1 MAVFGCANDI
11 VNGCGQFT
19 CVFQF
24 RIKICQFCLRGKVA
38 IDQQIRDFF
47 KCGLRRKCV
56 DGISTIAQ
64 GACRPVDMAHG
75 GAFEINAFKATVD
88 LDVFAH
94 CWLLS
99 QNGGDMTVLET
110 SRASARTRP
119 LRVVFPELGD
129 DERVAEAARILE
141 TDGLAH
147 PMGLSDPTP
156 EQMAALVEGRGMK
169 EAIAKRMLNKPLY
182 RAAAMVA
189 AGEADVMVAGAD
201 SPTRRVIEA
210 ASIAIGLDEG
220 VHMPSS
226 FFLIC
231 FPDGRELIFADCA
244 VNVSPNSDELLSIAM
259 ASENTAARLLG
270 AANVAMLSFS
280 TGASGTGE
288 SVDLVREAAEAGGY
302 IGPIQ
307 ADAALNATIAA
318 KKGLGQGDA
327 NVLIFPDLNSGNI
340 AYKLCQELAGAQ
352 AIGPFLQGF
361 KKPVCDLSRGA
372 TVDDIVAGAIITS
385 AMFAD

>member
-1 MAVFGCANDI
+1 
-11 VNGCGQFT
+11 
-19 CVFQF
+19 
-24 RIKICQFCLRGKVA
+24 
-38 IDQQIRDFF
+38 
-47 KCGLRRKCV
+47 
-56 DGISTIAQ
+56 
-64 GACRPVDMAHG
+64 
-75 GAFEINAFKATVD
+75 
-88 LDVFAH
+88 
-94 CWLLS
+94 
-99 QNGGDMTVLET
+99 MTVLEN
-110 SRASARTRP
+110 SRTAARNRP
-119 LRVVFPELGD
+119 LRVVFPELGED
-129 DERVAEAARILE
+129 DRVAEAARILE
-141 TDGLAH
+141 TEGFAH
-147 PMGLSDPTP
+147 SLGLSDPTP
-156 EQMAALVEGRGMK
+156 AQLSALVDGRGMK

-189 AGEADVMVAGAD
+189 ANEADIMVAGAD

-226 FFLIC
+226 FFLMC

-259 ASENTAARLLG
+259 ASDNTAQRLLG
-270 AANVAMLSFS
+270 MSNVAMLSFS
-280 TGASGTGE
+280 TGASGSGE
-288 SVDLVREAAEAGGY
+288 SVDLVREAAEAAGY